1 MHKKSFPRRHLLFIL
16 GGLSLACYFWMAHLS
31 RQFNWGEGYSDRPIL
46 TYLAIYFCL
55 FALYAGGVALVHSG
69 LQTRWTFWA
78 MVAFGL
84 AFRLTLL
91 PAQQIQED
99 DVYRYLWDGK
109 VFAHG
114 INPFKY
120 APDEVS
126 EFKQF
131 IIREPDRFELTY
143 DADSIL
149 ELARLAQLKWANDT
163 SLVFM
168 ERINHPGVATIYP
181 PLAQYVF
188 RAVHHLQPDSI
199 LAMRLAFL
207 VFDGIAFTFIVL
219 TLSALGRN
227 RNWSLVYFWCP
238 LVIKETFN
246 STHLDIIGIAFLC
259 GSIYFLTQKRFYWAI
274 GFLALSVLGKLYP
287 VILLPLYLKEQARGL
302 NLKSAWQGWALSLTL
317 FVSLIV
323 TLYLPFLTIG
333 SKAFAGLQRFS
344 TYWQSNDSIFALLVW
359 WFETAVGLESQ
370 GTVGFSYDLPSL
382 AAKITVVIV
391 LLITLAYLLL
401 RKPSASPDPHAM
413 SSPDGLS
420 AAFNEAGRQAAA
432 PAPLPAKADE
442 GTAQASLPEKELDDA
457 THSLSALRDI
467 FIIMA
472 LVFLLSP
479 VQNPWYLCWVLP
491 FLCIFPWRSWILLTG
506 LVGLYYLEFYFDY
519 QDMRQY
525 ISWIPWFEYLPF
537 YLLLGWEF
545 WKTKKPE
552 RAF

>member
-1 MHKKSFPRRHLLFIL
+1 MDKKSTSGRYRLIVL
-16 GGLSLACYFWMAHLS
+16 GGLSLALYFWMGHLS
-31 RQFNWGEGYSDRPIL
+31 RQFNWGESYSDRPIL
-46 TYLAIYFCL
+46 TYLAIYFGL
-55 FALYAGGVALVHSG
+55 FALYAAGVALVHQG
-69 LQTRWTFWA
+69 MQNRWTFWA

-99 DVYRYLWDGK
+99 DIYRYLWDGK

-120 APDEVS
+120 APDEVN
-126 EFKQF
+126 EFQEF
-131 IIREPDRFELTY
+131 MIREPDRFDLTY
-143 DADSIL
+143 DAESIR
-149 ELARLAQLKWANDT
+149 ELSRLAQLKWANDT

-168 ERINHPGVATIYP
+168 ERINHSGVATIYP
-181 PLAQYVF
+181 PMAQYVF
-188 RAVHHLQPDSI
+188 RAVHHLKPDSI

-227 RNWSLVYFWCP
+227 RNWSLVYYWCP

-259 GSIYFLTQKRFYWAI
+259 VSIYFLVQRRFYPAI

-287 VILLPLYLKEQARGL
+287 VILLPLYLKEQARGQ
-302 NLKSAWQGWALSLTL
+302 KIKTVWQRWTLSITL

-359 WFETAVGLESQ
+359 WFETAVGLESK

-382 AAKITVVIV
+382 AAKLTVVLIV
-391 LLITLAYLLL
+391 LGTLAYLLL
-401 RKPSASPDPHAM
+401 RKPNASLYPHATNQ
-413 SSPDGLS
+413 PDGLS
-420 AAFNEAGRQAAA
+420 VAFNEVGLQAVA
-432 PAPLPAKADE
+432 PAPLPEKADE
-442 GTAQASLPEKELDDA
+442 NVAKAPLSQKKHDEA
-457 THSLSALRDI
+457 TQSLSTLRDV

-525 ISWIPWFEYLPF
+525 IPWIPWFEYLPF
-537 YLLLGWEF
+537 YLLLAVENKLQHSKS
-545 WKTKKPE
+545 KT
-552 RAF
+552 